1 MKREWMDKW
10 YDALPIATP
19 IQEPDETTVEMIK
32 RLGSLGHCTRRPG
45 AHCNRWQQI
54 AERLY
59 KELDAIEVMSDPTLP
74 APDGIDRAKQINMF
88 ARDAVEYYILKT
100 TEKT

>member
-1 MKREWMDKW
+1 MRMSM
-10 YDALPIATP
+10 APTMQL
-19 IQEPDETTVEMIK
+19 QEPDDTTVETEIQ
-32 RLGSLGHCTRRPG
+32 RLGFLGRCTHRPG
-45 AHCNRWQQI
+45 AHCNRWKQI